1 MSASLSFGYSQQN
14 NQLAHLISDKNEVG
28 QPYN

>member
-14 NQLAHLISDKNEVG
+14 NQLGHFVSDENEVG